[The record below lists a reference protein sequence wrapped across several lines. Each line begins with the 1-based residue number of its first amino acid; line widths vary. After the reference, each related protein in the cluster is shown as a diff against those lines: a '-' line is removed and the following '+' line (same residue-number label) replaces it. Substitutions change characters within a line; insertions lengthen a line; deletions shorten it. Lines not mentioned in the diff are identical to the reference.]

1 MKQKLRILWLLTALL
16 LCACTAVQEEEEG
29 YSLYFTRYSLAS
41 YGSAIAAQDWEGRG
55 VPSSE
60 GLMEALL
67 AGPTEEGLTSPFPKG
82 LSVKSME
89 TDESGTMIR
98 ITLSDHYSGL
108 TDMSQTL
115 ADACIVMT
123 LCQLPG
129 IEAVEISTDGFWAS
143 RPASRTL
150 SPEQMDLTSL
160 LSEDFT

>member
-1 MKQKLRILWLLTALL
+1 MKQKLRILWLLMVLL
-16 LCACTAVQEEEEG
+16 MCACAAGEEKTEG
-29 YSLYFTRYSLAS
+29 YSLYFTRHALTS
-41 YGSAIAAQDWEGRG
+41 YGSALAAQPWEGSD
-55 VPSSE
+55 VPLNE
-60 GLMEALL
+60 ELMQALL

-89 TDESGTMIR
+89 LDQSGTMIR
-98 ITLSDHYSGL
+98 LTLSDHYSGL
-108 TDMSQTL
+108 TDMAQTL

-150 SPEQMDLTSL
+150 RPEQMELVSL
-160 LSEDFT
+160 LGEDFP

>member
-1 MKQKLRILWLLTALL
+1 MKTFLRVLCVLGIVL
-16 LCACTAVQEEEEG
+16 LCACWQKGEPSTE
-29 YSLYFTRYSLAS
+29 YYLYFLPAASTS
-41 YGSAIAAQDWEGRG
+41 YGSALAAQPWEGTG
-55 VPSSE
+55 TALNE
-60 GLMEALL
+60 ELMQDLL
-67 AGPTEEGLTSPFPKG
+67 AGPTQEGLRSPFPKG
-82 LSVKSME
+82 LTLQSME
-89 TDESGTMIR
+89 AEGNTIH
-98 ITLSDHYSGL
+98 ITLSEHYSEL

-150 SPEQMDLTSL
+150 RPEQMDLTSL

>member
-1 MKQKLRILWLLTALL
+1 MKEKLRLLWLLMALL
-16 LCACTAVQEEEEG
+16 LCSCAAGQEKEE
-29 YSLYFTRYSLAS
+29 YALYFTRYSLAS
-41 YGSAIAAQDWEGRG
+41 YGSAIAPQNWEGREP
-55 VPSSE
+55 PSGE

-82 LSVKSME
+82 LTVKSME
-89 TDESGTMIR
+89 LDESGTTLR

-108 TDMSQTL
+108 NDMSQTL

-129 IEAVEISTDGFWAS
+129 IEAVEINTDGFWAS

-150 SPEQMDLTSL
+150 RPEQMELTSL
-160 LSEDFT
+160 LGEDFP